1 MASGRAQLRQLIS
14 DLGRLPPDL
23 RRELRPAIKRGAQP
37 MLQAMHSNASW
48 SSRIPPATKLTSK
61 LTGSGAG
68 VSIVTNVRQAPHA
81 RVYENQGAAGFFRA
95 PLFGDRERWY
105 PHRARPF
112 FKPAIDRHGAEIS
125 DAIAQTVAEVAA
137 RHGF

>member
-1 MASGRAQLRQLIS
+1 MASGRAQLRQLIE
-14 DLGRLPPDL
+14 DLGQLPPAL
-23 RRELRPAIKRGAQP
+23 RRELRPAIKQGSQP
-37 MLQAMHSNASW
+37 MLRAMHSNASW

-68 VSIVTNVRQAPHA
+68 VSVVVNARQAPHA
-81 RVYENQGAAGFFRA
+81 RVYENQGVRGIFRA

-112 FKPAIDRHGAEIS
+112 FKPAIDAHGKDVS
-125 DAIAQTVAEVAA
+125 DAIAETVAEIAA

>member
-1 MASGRAQLRQLIS
+1 MASGRAQLQQLIA

-37 MLQAMHSNASW
+37 MLAAMHSNASW

-61 LTGSGAG
+61 LSGSGAG
-68 VSIVTNVRQAPHA
+68 VSIKVNRRTAPHA
-81 RVYENQGAAGFFRA
+81 RVYENQGANGIFRA

-112 FKPAIDRHGAEIS
+112 FKPAIDAHGKDVS
-125 DAIAQTVAEVAA
+125 DAIARTVGEVAA

>member
-1 MASGRAQLRQLIS
+1 MASGREQLRKLIE
-14 DLGRLPPDL
+14 DLGKLPPEL
-23 RRELRPAIKRGAQP
+23 RRELRPALKEGAQP
-37 MLQAMHSNASW
+37 MLEAMRSNASW

-61 LTGSGAG
+61 LTGGNAG
-68 VSIVTNVRQAPHA
+68 VSIIVNARQAPHA
-81 RVYENQGAAGFFRA
+81 RVYENQGNRGIFRA

-112 FKPAIDRHGAEIS
+112 FKPAIDAHGK
-125 DAIAQTVAEVAA
+125 DVAEAIGKTVSEIAA